1 MKIIAFSNVQM
12 HLDPI
17 KEIRDEVINSDLI
30 LLIGNITRQGT
41 WIEAKK
47 VVDILKLLNP
57 NIYGVMGSF
66 DSETVQDFL
75 ESEGLSLHGQGRKVK
90 NIGFYGLGAGNRTLF
105 HRPFEIGEKEVSLR
119 LEEGYRQIQDPET
132 IILVSHTSP
141 YNSKLDEIS
150 MAKHVGSRMIRSFI
164 FKHPP
169 NIFLS
174 SSVDRIARSDRF
186 GMTYLASPGPFE
198 TGDYLVI
205 DTEDKDHHLIIKNA
219 YDPNKKTILYKS
231 Q

>member
-12 HLDPI
+12 NLDPI
-17 KEIRDEVINSDLI
+17 KVIRDEVINSDLI
-30 LLIGNITRQGT
+30 LLIGTITRQGT

-47 VVDILKLLNP
+47 VVDILRLLNP

-75 ESEGLSLHGQGRKVK
+75 ESKGLSLHGQGRKLENV
-90 NIGFYGLGAGNRTLF
+90 GFYGLGAGNRTLF
-105 HRPFEIGEKEVSLR
+105 HRPSEIGEKEISLR
-119 LEEGYRQIQDPET
+119 LEEGYHQVNDSEF

-141 YNSKLDEIS
+141 YNSKLDEIA
-150 MAKHVGSRMIRSFI
+150 MEKHVGSRVIRSFI

-174 SSVDRIARSDRF
+174 SSVDRMARSDRF

-198 TGDYLVI
+198 TGDYIII
-205 DTEDKDHHLIIKNA
+205 DTEAQDHHLMIKNA
-219 YDPNKKTILYKS
+219 YDPDKKIVL
-231 Q
+231 